1 MLDVVG
7 AELLLVGAGS
17 GNETGAVCVRSG
29 TILGVVGLHDQ

>member
-17 GNETGAVCVRSG
+17 GNETGALSA
-29 TILGVVGLHDQ
+29 IIYFVVPPSCG